1 MQFHLRH
8 SSFIE
13 GFLTQ
18 FGPDKQ
24 NQVIEYLIIMGIDL
38 ANKTG
43 TRNTKELYHLL
54 KQLSKNIKEQ
64 TQGDIKNEIKTIQK
78 QLRDLNDLIQIS
90 QRENRNVQGTHKKY
104 KQTNESSSNRYEQYE
119 NNHIHSHDYQNNHHI
134 HPHDYQNTHQTY
146 NTQRSQSKSPI
157 HFSDRTPHKLKH
169 SRSQSQRN
177 LTPKITE
184 SPPPPQIVYIN
195 KMHNKFDIKPQFDD
209 RQIKKLMY
217 GDSQNQDRGRYF
229 GKSPSPQ
236 QLVYSS
242 QTSGGLSYRQYPGQ
256 VIHHQVDKHKQNI
269 SPKKLPAYL
278 QNVES
283 KIKPLVDQDK
293 LQYREIQ
300 KDRENNNNNNNNN
313 KQDGTIKKVNNN
325 SIQQQ
330 NSAETDTFFDI
341 QQYIQDQKKYQFSPV
356 QEMNDDGRNE
366 DDEGSD
372 TFSNFSPPNEEVK
385 EFFQQEYL
393 QQRR

>member
-1 MQFHLRH
+1 MQFHLQH
-8 SSFIE
+8 CSFIE
-13 GFLTQ
+13 SFLTQ
-18 FGPDKQ
+18 FGPQKQ
-24 NQVIEYLIIMGIDL
+24 NQVIEFLITMGIDL

-43 TRNTKELYHLL
+43 IRNTKELYQLL

-78 QLRDLNDLIQIS
+78 QLRDLNELIQIS
-90 QRENRNVQGTHKKY
+90 QRENRNVQGTRKKQQGMKNY
-104 KQTNESSSNRYEQYE
+104 ENRYEQYE
-119 NNHIHSHDYQNNHHI
+119 DNHIHR
-134 HPHDYQNTHQTY
+134 PDYQNTYQSY
-146 NTQRSQSKSPI
+146 NTQRSQSKSPVQL
-157 HFSDRTPHKLKH
+157 SDRTPHKLKH
-169 SRSQSQRN
+169 SRSHSHRN

-217 GDSQNQDRGRYF
+217 GDQKQQDRGRYF

-242 QTSGGLSYRQYPGQ
+242 QTSGGLSYRQYQYIP
-256 VIHHQVDKHKQNI
+256 HQQDKQKQNI
-269 SPKKLPAYL
+269 SPKKLPTYL

-283 KIKPLVDQDK
+283 KIKPMIDQDK
-293 LQYREIQ
+293 LQYREN
-300 KDRENNNNNNNNN
+300 KNKNLDGTVKKLNNNNNN
-313 KQDGTIKKVNNN
+313 
-325 SIQQQ
+325 SLQQQ

-356 QEMNDDGRNE
+356 QEMNDDDRNE
-366 DDEGSD
+366 NDEASE

>member
-8 SSFIE
+8 SYFIE
-13 GFLTQ
+13 NFLSQ
-18 FGPDKQ
+18 FSVDKQ
-24 NQVIEYLIIMGIDL
+24 NQVVEYLINMGIDL
-38 ANKTG
+38 ANKIG
-43 TRNTKELYHLL
+43 TRNTKELYQQL

-90 QRENRNVQGTHKKY
+90 QRENQNIQGTHKKQ
-104 KQTNESSSNRYEQYE
+104 KQSKQIDSNRYQQYEQYE
-119 NNHIHSHDYQNNHHI
+119 HNDVQPKNYQNQH
-134 HPHDYQNTHQTY
+134 QNY

-157 HFSDRTPHKLKH
+157 QYNDRTPHKYMH
-169 SRSQSQRN
+169 SRSHSQRN

-195 KMHNKFDIKPQFDD
+195 NMHNKFDIKSQFDD

-217 GDSQNQDRGRYF
+217 GDSKKKDRGRYINK
-229 GKSPSPQ
+229 GPSPQ
-236 QLVYSS
+236 QIVYSS

-256 VIHHQVDKHKQNI
+256 VIHHQMDKQKQNT
-269 SPKKLPAYL
+269 SPKKLPVYL

-300 KDRENNNNNNNNN
+300 KDRGSHN
-313 KQDGTIKKVNNN
+313 KQEGTVKQFNNN
-325 SIQQQ
+325 SLQQQ
-330 NSAETDTFFDI
+330 NSGETDTFFDI

-356 QEMNDDGRNE
+356 QEMNDDVRNE
-366 DDEGSD
+366 DDDVSD

-385 EFFQQEYL
+385 EFFQQQQYR

>member
-1 MQFHLRH
+1 MQFHLQH
-8 SSFIE
+8 SSLIE
-13 GFLTQ
+13 SFLTQ
-18 FGPDKQ
+18 FGLQKQ
-24 NQVIEYLIIMGIDL
+24 NQVVEFLITMGIDL
-38 ANKTG
+38 ANKIG
-43 TRNTKELYHLL
+43 ARNPKELYYQL
-54 KQLSKNIKEQ
+54 KQLSSINITLQITENIKEQ
-64 TQGDIKNEIKTIQK
+64 TSGDIKNEIKTIQK
-78 QLRDLNDLIQIS
+78 QIRDLNDLIQIS
-90 QRENRNVQGTHKKY
+90 QRENKNAQGTLKKY
-104 KQTNESSSNRYEQYE
+104 IQPTQINSNRYEQYE
-119 NNHIHSHDYQNNHHI
+119 QCEDNYVHRHHYQNK
-134 HPHDYQNTHQTY
+134 HQTY
-146 NTQRSQSKSPI
+146 NTQRSQSKSPV
-157 HFSDRTPHKLKH
+157 HLSDRTPHQLKH

-195 KMHNKFDIKPQFDD
+195 NMHNKFDIKPQFDD

-217 GDSQNQDRGRYF
+217 GDSKNSDRGRYF
-229 GKSPSPQ
+229 GKGPSPQ

-256 VIHHQVDKHKQNI
+256 VIHHQTDKQKQNT

-293 LQYREIQ
+293 LQYRETQ
-300 KDRENNNNNNNNN
+300 RDRESN
-313 KQDGTIKKVNNN
+313 KQQQGTVKKFNNN
-325 SIQQQ
+325 SLQQQ

-341 QQYIQDQKKYQFSPV
+341 QQYIQDQKKCQFSPV
-356 QEMNDDGRNE
+356 QEINDDERNE
-366 DDEGSD
+366 DIEASD

>member
-13 GFLTQ
+13 SFLTQ
-18 FGPDKQ
+18 FGPEKQ

-43 TRNTKELYHLL
+43 TRNSKELYQLL
-54 KQLSKNIKEQ
+54 KQLSKNIQEQ
-64 TQGDIKNEIKTIQK
+64 TSGDIKNEIKTIQK

-104 KQTNESSSNRYEQYE
+104 KQVNENNSNRYEQYE
-119 NNHIHSHDYQNNHHI
+119 NNHL
-134 HPHDYQNTHQTY
+134 HPPDYQNTYHTY
-146 NTQRSQSKSPI
+146 NTQRSQSKSPV
-157 HFSDRTPHKLKH
+157 HHNDRTPHKLKH
-169 SRSQSQRN
+169 SRSHSQRN

-217 GDSQNQDRGRYF
+217 GDPKNQDRGRYY

-236 QLVYSS
+236 QLIYSS

-256 VIHHQVDKHKQNI
+256 VIHNQADKQKQNT

-293 LQYREIQ
+293 LQYKEIQ
-300 KDRENNNNNNNNN
+300 KDRENNNNHNN
-313 KQDGTIKKVNNN
+313 KQEGTVKKLNNN
-325 SIQQQ
+325 SLQQQ

-366 DDEGSD
+366 DEEASD

>member
-13 GFLTQ
+13 NFLTQ
-18 FGPDKQ
+18 FDPEKQ
-24 NQVIEYLIIMGIDL
+24 NQVIEFLITMGIDL

-43 TRNTKELYHLL
+43 TRNAKELYQLL

-90 QRENRNVQGTHKKY
+90 QRENRNVQRTHKKQQFN
-104 KQTNESSSNRYEQYE
+104 KSHSNRYEQYE
-119 NNHIHSHDYQNNHHI
+119 DNHIQPPN
-134 HPHDYQNTHQTY
+134 YQNTYQTY
-146 NTQRSQSKSPI
+146 NTQRSQSKSPVQY
-157 HFSDRTPHKLKH
+157 SDHTPNKLKH
-169 SRSQSQRN
+169 SRSHSQRN

-195 KMHNKFDIKPQFDD
+195 KIKNKYDIKPQFDD

-217 GDSQNQDRGRYF
+217 GDQKYQDRGRYF

-236 QLVYSS
+236 QLIYSS
-242 QTSGGLSYRQYPGQ
+242 QTSGGLSYRQYPIQ
-256 VIHHQVDKHKQNI
+256 MIPPHQSDKQRQNNT
-269 SPKKLPAYL
+269 SPKKLPVYL

-293 LQYREIQ
+293 LQYKESQR
-300 KDRENNNNNNNNN
+300 DRDN
-313 KQDGTIKKVNNN
+313 KNKNLDGTVKKLNNN
-325 SIQQQ
+325 SLQQQ

-366 DDEGSD
+366 DDEASD
-372 TFSNFSPPNEEVK
+372 DSFSNFSPPNEEVK